1 MHYFPKAYTKYLV
14 GRTESAVDPDNQR
27 ELLQGALSLFMEFG
41 YASVS
46 LRQIADVA
54 NIKRGSIHKVS
65 GGKEQVFGCLLTEA
79 ATSLL
84 AEVSAANPRNMSVRK
99 AIESYVESYV
109 RCGLKYRLHHMLLR
123 REGHLLNDEIR
134 SALNELR
141 DQKVTKLWEV
151 LAVGQAKQL
160 FCVRDA
166 RFAAKAIVAMLD
178 ELINNSTLS
187 GDQLQDSIE
196 DLKGMALRLAGAA

>member
-1 MHYFPKAYTKYLV
+1 MHYLPKAYTKYSV
-14 GRTESAVDPDNQR
+14 GSTESRVDPDSRR
-27 ELLQGALSLFMEFG
+27 ELLQAALSLFLEFG
-41 YASVS
+41 YPSVS

-54 NIKRGSIHKVS
+54 NMKRGSIHKVS
-65 GGKEQVFGCLLTEA
+65 GGKHQVFGCLLTEA

-84 AEVSAANPRNMSVRK
+84 EEVSAANPRNMSVLK
-99 AIESYVESYV
+99 AVESYVESYV

-123 REGHLLNDEIR
+123 REGHLLNDDIR
-134 SALNELR
+134 SVLNKLR

-160 FCVRDA
+160 LRVRDA

-187 GDQLQDSIE
+187 DDKLQDSIE
-196 DLKGMALRLAGAA
+196 DLKEMALRLAGAA